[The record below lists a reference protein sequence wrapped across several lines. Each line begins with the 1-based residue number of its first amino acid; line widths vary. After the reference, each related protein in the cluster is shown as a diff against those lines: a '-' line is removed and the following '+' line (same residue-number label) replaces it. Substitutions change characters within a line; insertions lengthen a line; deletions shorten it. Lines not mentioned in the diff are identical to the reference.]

1 MLNRK
6 KKNEEL
12 IAWLFLATAVLM
24 SCTEKNASTEVNIL
38 SRPYTASA
46 NVSYTGNRLPLKPLH
61 FIKLPVGNI
70 KPEGWLKSTYYCRR
84 KA

>member
-6 KKNEEL
+6 RKMKNL
-12 IAWLFLATAVLM
+12 LLGSFLATAVLM

-46 NVSYTGNRLPLKPLH
+46 NVSYTGKQITTEASAL
-61 FIKLPVGNI
+61 
-70 KPEGWLKSTYYCRR
+70 Y
-84 KA
+84 

>member
-6 KKNEEL
+6 RKMKNL
-12 IAWLFLATAVLM
+12 LLGSFLATAVLM

-46 NVSYTGNRLPLKPLH
+46 NVSYYH
-61 FIKLPVGNI
+61 
-70 KPEGWLKSTYYCRR
+70 
-84 KA
+84 